1 VIPLFQFDVIGRR
14 SEDKLDGI
22 LKVMKEKSFSQF
34 PVFDDNGKVIEIINT
49 NTITRWLGKNI
60 VNNEIITENPKICQ
74 LFDDIEFSKNYLF
87 IKRDLDIYSA
97 YNLFVKH
104 IEQHSRNLD
113 VLFITATGRENE
125 KLLGLITIE
134 DIAGQF

>member
-1 VIPLFQFDVIGRR
+1 
-14 SEDKLDGI
+14 
-22 LKVMKEKSFSQF
+22 MKEKSFSQF